1 MTLPVQW
8 PDQAEDMP
16 PERER
21 SLEMDDAEIAARIA
35 YCRDRGLD
43 PFALVADGGVEA
55 WMAVTEH
62 NLILARIANEPDAR
76 RREAMWKEIGP

>member
-1 MTLPVQW
+1 MW
-8 PDQAEDMP
+8 PIDQAEGMQ
-16 PERER
+16 PELER
-21 SLEMDDAEIAARIA
+21 SLEMSDLEINRRVA

-62 NLILARIANEPDAR
+62 NLRNHP
-76 RREAMWKEIGP
+76 

>member
-1 MTLPVQW
+1 MPLQW
-8 PDQAEDMP
+8 PDQAEGMV

-21 SLEMDDAEIAARIA
+21 SLEMSDAEVEARIA

-43 PFALVADGGVEA
+43 PYAIVADGGVEA

-62 NLILARIANEPDAR
+62 NLRT
-76 RREAMWKEIGP
+76 GT